1 LIKRIKTMSKDN
13 KIDKILNQN
22 ARNKNL
28 NVEVKKEKKIEVL
41 EEELKNKKKEI
52 KSFFNEMFKDD

>member
-1 LIKRIKTMSKDN
+1 MSKDN

-22 ARNKNL
+22 ARNKDL

-41 EEELKNKKKEI
+41 EEELKNKEKEI